1 MQLISLGIVLYQNAR
16 EEIFKCLDAIAYQDY
31 PLNQI
36 EVLIRDQGGQSNQ
49 WVKEW
54 ILLFPNKLNIHISEG
69 DNLGFGAGH
78 NMLFETRSIQSKAY
92 ICLNP
97 DALLHP
103 ACITNLCRFAQHHKW
118 HGLFEGMQE
127 PVMQPKFYD
136 RTTGETEWSCG
147 ACLLIPVDI
156 FAKLQGFDPNFFM
169 YCEDVDLSWR
179 ARAQNIP
186 CYLCED
192 ALFYHYVGDRSD
204 RMEMVFYSQ
213 YLLALKWGSPQN
225 QLESANRL
233 LAINPEKAPMQMKNV
248 ESILPMSFE
257 DILRVQP
264 KFDQGDVYAERLWI

>member
-69 DNLGFGAGH
+69 ENIGFGAAH
-78 NMLFETRSIQSKAY
+78 NRLFEARSIESKAY

-103 ACITNLCRFAQHHKW
+103 ACISNLCQFAQSHHW

-136 RTTGETEWSCG
+136 RTTRETEWSCG

-156 FAKLQGFDPNFFM
+156 FTKLQGFDPNFFM

-186 CYLCED
+186 CYLCGD

-204 RMEMVFYSQ
+204 RMEMVFNSQ

-233 LAINPEKAPMQMKNV
+233 LAIYPEKAPMQMKNV
-248 ESILPMSFE
+248 KSILPMPSE

-264 KFDQGDVYAERLWI
+264 NFDQGDVYAERLWI